1 MSLSKVYKDTASF
14 VPEQILPRQGLPTEP
29 VWQDMVAVP
38 PSRRDGHDLFIP
50 DQSAGG
56 QSIPD
61 QNPDDRFL
69 PSEEPSGQ
77 ATALSPDLP
86 PKIEADRKKAPAPAI
101 DLELIHKKA
110 FSEGV
115 LEGRRQADE
124 DYGASA
130 KTLLGACEQLTHLH
144 ETILKNNTS
153 EIHALVMTIAAKI
166 IRHSI
171 EEQSETILATIKD
184 AIHLAVKSD
193 KFQIRVNPNDLE
205 ILKDKKKEILD
216 EISSLDNIVIK
227 ADSTI
232 ERGGCLLESV
242 SCTVDATISSQLQ
255 VIKEALQ
262 SSDDIAA
269 PSFPGEP

>member
-1 MSLSKVYKDTASF
+1 MSWSKVYKDAASF
-14 VPEQILPRQGLPTEP
+14 VPEQILPRQDLPTEP
-29 VWQDMVAVP
+29 IWQDMVEVP
-38 PSRRDGHDLFIP
+38 PSRRDGHDLFVPDTNAGGRNIP
-50 DQSAGG
+50 DQTPTNRS
-56 QSIPD
+56 
-61 QNPDDRFL
+61 L
-69 PSEEPSGQ
+69 PAKGPSSQ
-77 ATALSPDLP
+77 TTAPSPDLA
-86 PKIEADRKKAPAPAI
+86 PKIEADPEKIPAPAI
-101 DLELIHKKA
+101 DLELLHKKA

-115 LEGRRQADE
+115 LVGRRQADE

-153 EIHALVMTIAAKI
+153 EIHALVMAIAEKI
-166 IRHSI
+166 IRKSI

-193 KFQIRVNPNDLE
+193 EFQIRVNPSDLE

-216 EISSLDNIVIK
+216 EISSLDNIIIK

-232 ERGGCLLESV
+232 ERGGCLLESA
-242 SCTVDATISSQLQ
+242 SCTVDATIASQLQ

-262 SSDDIAA
+262 SDDIDAT
-269 PSFPGEP
+269 SFPGEP